1 MVIIMKNRIRKWLFI
16 PCMLLLVSLGL
27 NESVASATSMC
38 IVKIPVDAKLYFKG
52 ILWEDTKAVN
62 MNVETGRIHQLAAV
76 DSGVVYGS
84 KQFVLPEQWSQD
96 TILVIDNAGNPIDPS
111 VLNVGVADYAT
122 PNAAFLAGVSPRI
135 HECAVA
141 FHNRVGYG
149 SGGNFANCFLKG
161 SRGYNNAVNSDAGRK
176 WGKPINPPGLASVEV
191 KEIYRYNDDIFSA
204 KVTISSTTVGV
215 YTEVYDLYM
224 LFKKSGKNYYVTD
237 FTYQP

>member
-1 MVIIMKNRIRKWLFI
+1 MINRIRKWIFI

-27 NESVASATSMC
+27 KESVASTTSMC
-38 IVKIPVDAKLYFKG
+38 IVKVPVDAKLYFKG
-52 ILWEDTKAVN
+52 VLMDDAKAVN

-76 DSGVVYGS
+76 DSKVVYGS
-84 KQFVLPEQWSQD
+84 KQFVLPEQWSQENV
-96 TILVIDNAGNPIDPS
+96 LVVDNAGNPMEPS

-122 PNAAFLAGVSPRI
+122 PSAAFITGVSPRV

-141 FHNRVGYG
+141 FHNRVGFG
-149 SGGNFANCFLKG
+149 TAGNFANCFLKG
-161 SRGYNNAVNSDAGRK
+161 SRAYNNAVGSDAGRK
-176 WGKPINPPGLASVEV
+176 WGKTINPPGLASVEV
-191 KEIYRYNDDIFSA
+191 KEIYRYNDDVFSA
-204 KVTISSTTVGV
+204 KVTITSIKVGV